1 MSLRAALQAAL
12 SAGQLRQR
20 PPALPLFNPSVFEH
34 TADGRTEDR
43 GQQAWLSERRKAF
56 QKARQA
62 EAEADGV
69 LQEIVAQLPND
80 SIGGL
85 ADCLCR
91 AFDGLESEEAA
102 VDHVRARALLTGRAE
117 ADDPAMVVV
126 SVPQELDISDGALA
140 TAARLALHWANRRS
154 AWHGTDVVVIRTGT
168 DGRAAAAAMSGC
180 QADPTAPSCNDID
193 CVVSPATAG
202 ERATLDA
209 AIDGWIS
216 CRTLGN
222 RPLAGAAA
230 TLVVPMQLDVEEHG
244 YAADCDAF
252 RTIRTECLT
261 SARHGRRGL
270 RLLRDPPAPA
280 PRERIGDYF
289 LPHVR
294 NLIDPL
300 EHRIKYAPHDQS
312 HRSRKRREKRADPLD
327 NLIVPVAVEV
337 PRAAAVS
344 VVAAGRAAPLDARI
358 TSVRLHFAPEN
369 TIVATWTLEPPTPP
383 ASEKRNDKPWWQQL
397 LDRED
402 TGYPVAAWTDL
413 VEKARMISSSFVA
426 EPDEAGKPFIVT
438 LRWDKDVEPTGYHL
452 AEHTREDRRVPIQGC
467 LDYLLRQA
475 LAPAI
480 HTAGLGDKL
489 ADLATLFEL
498 RSDTR
503 ARVING
509 LAVAGP
515 QPKSDPAAKQIM
527 PLLERLHT
535 VEGFGTGFAYD
546 EAFSTATIDRARY
559 RRYADQGSHYAA
571 SDHAFVFLGFG
582 GFALNPILT
591 NHFRRQY
598 TAMAMHAWLSLA
610 ILQGFSRQVAAL
622 LKRWPRFLERQPGPH
637 PAEHEYRDL
646 VGRFLRFTNT
656 VWCEQMSVQTQG
668 IELYDLMLNATP
680 ARRELTRLQESLTG
694 FEQWLSAQHQEQEDQ
709 RANRESDRWSSLA
722 VVGMVLGAAA
732 AVESG
737 YTAHVFA
744 PVFSA
749 FDSLAGHIS
758 PPLRAWL
765 GLTPVAFRI
774 ENWLF
779 ELAGILS
786 FLGIAWVACMA
797 TPSHRK
803 KPNVWALAGA
813 GFVLI
818 LLPIAA
824 AIGVLKLPPAWP
836 AGRFVPFGAAALV
849 GVLVTTAVLA
859 AAPPGHRRSAGWVAS
874 AVAAALF
881 AALFTLHAA
890 GAIPVAG
897 YLHRVAPVHS
907 SQ

>member
-20 PPALPLFNPSVFEH
+20 PPALPLFNPAVFEH

-69 LQEIVAQLPND
+69 LHEIVAQLRNE
-80 SIGGL
+80 SIGRL
-85 ADCLCR
+85 ADRLLR
-91 AFDGLESEEAA
+91 AFDGLESEDAA
-102 VDHVRARALLTGRAE
+102 ADHVRARALLTGRAE
-117 ADDPAMVVV
+117 ADDPALVVV
-126 SVPQELDISDGALA
+126 SMPQELDISDGALA
-140 TAARLALHWANRRS
+140 TAARLALHWGNRRS
-154 AWHGTDVVVIRTGT
+154 ACHGTDVIVIRTGA
-168 DGRAAAAAMSGC
+168 DGRAAAAAMSGR
-180 QADPTAPSCNDID
+180 QADPTGATGNDID
-193 CVVSPATAG
+193 CVVSPGTAA

-230 TLVVPMQLDVEEHG
+230 TLVVPMQLDVEERG
-244 YAADCDAF
+244 YAADCNAF

-261 SARHGRRGL
+261 SARDGRRGL

-280 PRERIGDYF
+280 TRERIGDYF

-300 EHRIKYAPHDQS
+300 ECRIKCALHDQS
-312 HRSRKRREKRADPLD
+312 HRSRKCKEKRADPLD

-337 PRAAAVS
+337 PEAAAVS

-369 TIVATWTLEPPTPP
+369 TIVATWTLEPPRPP

-397 LDRED
+397 LDRDD

-438 LRWDKDVEPTGYHL
+438 LRWDKDVPTSYHL

-475 LAPAI
+475 LGPAI
-480 HTAGLGDKL
+480 RTAELGDKL

-509 LAVAGP
+509 LAVTGP
-515 QPKSDPAAKQIM
+515 QPKFDPAAKQIM

-546 EAFSTATIDRARY
+546 EAFSTEAIDRARY
-559 RRYADQGSHYAA
+559 RRYASSGSHYAA

-622 LKRWPRFLERQPGPH
+622 LERWPRFLGRQPGPH

-656 VWCEQMSVQTQG
+656 VWCEQMSAQTQG

-680 ARRELTRLQESLTG
+680 ARRELTRLNESLTG

-709 RANRESDRWSSLA
+709 RANKENDRWSLLA

-737 YTAHVFA
+737 YTARVFA
-744 PVFSA
+744 PVFTA
-749 FDSLAGHIS
+749 LDGLAGHIS

-765 GLTPVAFRI
+765 GLTPSAFRI
-774 ENWLF
+774 EDWLF
-779 ELAGILS
+779 EFAGILS
-786 FLGIAWVACMA
+786 FVGIACIACMA
-797 TPSHRK
+797 TPSHRA
-803 KPNVWALAGA
+803 KPNGWALAGT

-824 AIGVLKLPPAWP
+824 AIGVLKLAPARP
-836 AGRFVPFGAAALV
+836 AEQFAPYGAAALV
-849 GVLVTTAVLA
+849 GVLITIAVLA
-859 AAPPGHRRSAGWVAS
+859 AAPPNHRRSAGWVAS
-874 AVAAALF
+874 ALAAALF

-890 GAIPVAG
+890 GAIDVAA
-897 YLHRVAPVHS
+897 YLHRVASVHS